1 MLGPKATQAHV
12 PSVKMVA
19 DPKVLQA
26 GRNPT
31 GSALVVGSRPVAR
44 LSALLP
50 GNGLQVVGS
59 SVHRVGTAAVEHRH
73 AAVAGVA
80 HHNSDRR
87 AGAVRRAVVETVV
100 AGAVRRAVVVVHR
113 AAVVEMVAAVRRAVA
128 ETVVGNVA
136 QTTATG
142 VPALAPVAV
151 VLGVGHVVVRMVV
164 RHPVGSAV

>member
-87 AGAVRRAVVETVV
+87 AGVVRRAVVETVV
-100 AGAVRRAVVVVHR
+100 AGAVRHAVVVVHR
-113 AAVVEMVAAVRRAVA
+113 AVVEMVAAVRRAVA